1 MLKNRPPPA
10 ATFGVEKKGKPTAM
24 LKKPPPAAMLKEP
37 PSKETRLPA
46 ATMKKRAST
55 QKKPLISLDTLKQ
68 ILGFVCEKQYQFV
81 AAVNRR
87 FKDTYLE
94 IFLP

>member
-1 MLKNRPPPA
+1 MALNGWFQNAKLPMSLGTQHVFTTEPRDL
-10 ATFGVEKKGKPTAM
+10 AM
-24 LKKPPPAAMLKEP
+24 LEKF
-37 PSKETRLPA
+37 
-46 ATMKKRAST
+46 
-55 QKKPLISLDTLKQ
+55 KQ
-68 ILGFVCEKQYQFV
+68 SRGFVCEKQYQFV